1 MELEHLKIK
10 CVFICN
16 WIKKRQGPRMS
27 RENYEDEEIRGHGR
41 RKVIATGGRG
51 AEQRRR
57 GLDLSCSDASVVL
70 LWCMFTALLALPY
83 WCFHAFGKI

>member
-1 MELEHLKIK
+1 MPPSLSLSSHVHVYIYIYIYIYPYPSISIE
-10 CVFICN
+10 
-16 WIKKRQGPRMS
+16 
-27 RENYEDEEIRGHGR
+27 RERERRHGR
-41 RKVIATGGRG
+41 REVIAAGGRG
-51 AEQRRR
+51 AEQRRS